1 MKNIQLVSDSYLC
14 SNCGACSAI
23 CHKNAIDFRWSSV
36 GRLYASIN
44 DNCVNCGN
52 CLKVCPSLD
61 YHQLHTTFSDKY
73 IGVIK
78 NVYIGKSTN
87 FQCFL
92 NAQSGGFATG
102 VLLHLFEQK
111 QIDAAIVCQME
122 CGRIPLVNPVIVN
135 DKCQLFNTQKSC
147 YTPVPLLK
155 ILKEIKDYKS
165 IAIVGLPCHL
175 EGVAELQ
182 KTTKRFD
189 NIKFKVGLI
198 CDRTECNGIQEIIK
212 DYTGFES
219 FKIHWRQKY
228 DKQNDKYNYQEAPI
242 VAVSDKGEEKVL
254 PRHYRMA
261 LKDMFTPPRC
271 RVCWDKLNVFADITC
286 GDPWRLPDI
295 DKKKGESLIIV
306 RSLLGQSV
314 VDAMSVNGELV
325 KKSIDNNAPLRSQ
338 LIEERR
344 SQVAAYSQAFSCM
357 PTSISSYLLSQ
368 NDDIKVDCCVQIDR
382 LKGFVNLERMSYRQ
396 IVSEANKNIALHE
409 AKMKQQQS
417 IFYRL
422 KRRILKFIM
431 WYENCIIRCRNKQ

>member
-23 CHKNAIDFRWSSV
+23 CNKNAIDFKWSSV

-44 DNCVNCGN
+44 ENCTNCGN

-61 YHQLHTTFSDKY
+61 YHQLHATFSDKY

-87 FQCFL
+87 RQCFL
-92 NAQSGGFATG
+92 NAQSGGVVTG
-102 VLLHLFEQK
+102 ILLYLFEQK

-122 CGRIPLVNPVIVN
+122 CGRIPLVNPVIIS
-135 DKCQLFNTQKSC
+135 DKYQLFNTQKSC

-165 IAIVGLPCHL
+165 VAIVGLPCHL

-182 KTTKRFD
+182 KTTQRFD

-219 FKIHWRQKY
+219 FKINWRQKY

-254 PRHYRMA
+254 LRHYRMA

-295 DKKKGESLIIV
+295 DKENGESLIIV

-314 VDAMSVNGELV
+314 VDAMSVNGDLMRRT
-325 KKSIDNNAPLRSQ
+325 IDNNAPHRSQ

-344 SQVAAYSQAFSCM
+344 SLVFAYSKAFSCM

-368 NDDIKVDCCVQIDR
+368 NQDSEVDCSVQVDT
-382 LKGFVNLERMSYRQ
+382 LKDFIELEKMSYRQ
-396 IVSEANKNIALHE
+396 IISEAHKNIALHE
-409 AKMKQQQS
+409 AKMKKRQS
-417 IFYRL
+417 LCYRL
-422 KRRILKFIM
+422 KRRISKCIK
-431 WYENCIIRCRNKQ
+431 WYENRFIRCRNK

>member
-1 MKNIQLVSDSYLC
+1 MKNNIQLVSDSFLC

-23 CHKNAIDFRWSSV
+23 CNKEAIDFKWSPI

-44 DNCVNCGN
+44 DNCINCGN

-61 YHQLHTTFSDKY
+61 YHQLHSTFSDKY

-78 NVYIGKSTN
+78 NVYIGKSAN
-87 FQCFL
+87 FECFK
-92 NAQSGGFATG
+92 NAQSGGVATG
-102 VLLHLFEQK
+102 ILLHLFEQK

-122 CGRIPLVNPVIVN
+122 YGRIPLVNPIIISN
-135 DKCQLFNTQKSC
+135 KNQLFNTQKSC
-147 YTPVPLLK
+147 YTPVPLLT

-182 KTTKRFD
+182 KTTQRFD
-189 NIKFKVGLI
+189 NIKFKIGLV
-198 CDRTECNGIQEIIK
+198 CDRTECNGIQEVIK

-219 FKIHWRQKY
+219 FKICWRQKY
-228 DKQNDKYNYQEAPI
+228 DKHKNKFNYQTAPI

-286 GDPWRLPDI
+286 GDPWRLPNI
-295 DKKKGESLIIV
+295 DKIQGESLIIV

-325 KKSIDNNAPLRSQ
+325 KRSIDNNAPHRSQ
-338 LIEERR
+338 LVDDRR
-344 SQVAAYSQAFSCM
+344 SQVIAYSQAFSCM
-357 PTSISSYLLSQ
+357 PTSISSYLLAQ
-368 NDDIKVDCCVQIDR
+368 NEGYEVDCGAQTDKLKAFVELEKNPID
-382 LKGFVNLERMSYRQ
+382 KV
-396 IVSEANKNIALHE
+396 ISEAYKNIAVQE
-409 AKMKQQQS
+409 AKIKKQRS
-417 IFYRL
+417 LFYRL
-422 KRRILKFIM
+422 KCKILIFFK
-431 WYENCIIRCRNKQ
+431 